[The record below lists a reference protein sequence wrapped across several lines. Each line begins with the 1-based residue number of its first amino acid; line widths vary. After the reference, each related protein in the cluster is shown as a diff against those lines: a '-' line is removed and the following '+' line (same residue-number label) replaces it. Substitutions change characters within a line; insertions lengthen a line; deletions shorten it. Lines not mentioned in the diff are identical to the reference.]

1 MVGADDSGAG
11 KLDVSKLDLLNKTDG
26 SYLTYT
32 NYNLIALIN
41 YAKQNYPLLNKQIS
55 QLQEIVMNNQ
65 NASVIDANSMI
76 YDNDIFREKYQL
88 RNKAT

>member
-55 QLQEIVMNNQ
+55 QLQEIVMKFGKL
-65 NASVIDANSMI
+65 I
-76 YDNDIFREKYQL
+76 
-88 RNKAT
+88 